1 MVLEIAYQTQN
12 IPAPFAYEALFKIDL
27 SLDVQVSFE
36 LNYLDRDE
44 LTDDEIINEGFSLN
58 DDFLWNGNLG
68 SNWKPLLLS
77 RFKNFNY
84 QNKPSEN
91 FYIYVLIDGKE
102 KGFLALENDL
112 LLQELMQG
120 VFESSGKEDALTL
133 RFYENDIETTVTW
146 KFSLRELLVNN
157 ILTNWTH
164 GNTLMQEVY
173 SSNLEE
179 LKSYLKPKNKSVS
192 TNLVDWL
199 PLERPQ
205 VWKALKALL
214 DITKNNL
221 TFFI

>member
-1 MVLEIAYQTQN
+1 MVLEIVYQTQN

-68 SNWKPLLLS
+68 SNWRPLLLS

-102 KGFLALENDL
+102 KGFLALENNL